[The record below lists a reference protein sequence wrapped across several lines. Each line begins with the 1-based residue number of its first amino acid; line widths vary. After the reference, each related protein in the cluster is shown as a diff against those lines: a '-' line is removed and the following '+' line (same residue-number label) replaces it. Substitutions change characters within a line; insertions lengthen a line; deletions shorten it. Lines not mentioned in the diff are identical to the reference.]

1 VSEEHERLEA
11 LRDSAIEAEFETGR
25 REETVEQ
32 ARDAIHI
39 RLARMT
45 AGWLL
50 LIAGVAML
58 ALPGPGWVTIA
69 AALAIL
75 SKDFLWAERTLA
87 RVTHRIP
94 KGEDG
99 EIHTGVLVFSGTM
112 VVLAL
117 AGSGW
122 WYLLR

>member
-1 VSEEHERLEA
+1 MTETELLEGFEAMSLRPGAFHHEEH
-11 LRDSAIEAEFETGR
+11 
-25 REETVEQ
+25 V
-32 ARDAIHI
+32 

-45 AGWLL
+45 LGWLL
-50 LIAGVAML
+50 LITGVAML
-58 ALPGPGWVTIA
+58 ALPGPGWITIA

-87 RVTHRIP
+87 RIAHRIP

-99 EIHTGVLVFSGTM
+99 EIHTGVIVFSGLM
-112 VVLAL
+112 LVLAL

>member
-1 VSEEHERLEA
+1 VTSEHERLDA
-11 LRDSAIEAEFETGR
+11 LREAAVEAEFETGR
-25 REETVEQ
+25 REDSVEE
-32 ARDAIHI
+32 ARDAIHV

-45 AGWLL
+45 LGWLL

-58 ALPGPGWVTIA
+58 ALPGPGWITIA

-87 RVTHRIP
+87 RIAHRIP

-99 EIHTGVLVFSGTM
+99 EIHIGVIVFSGLM
-112 VVLAL
+112 LVLAL